1 MHRAMLTPIAPNY
14 CYRCGNQAAI
24 MEIDEHLKYTLYVA
38 SYPVQRKLDLLTCH
52 SLQFDPC
59 PRAGEPMVSRRTP
72 DYFL

>member
-1 MHRAMLTPIAPNY
+1 
-14 CYRCGNQAAI
+14 
-24 MEIDEHLKYTLYVA
+24 MEIDEHLKYTLYVP
-38 SYPVQRKLDLLTCH
+38 SNPHLDFRLPILMPL

>member
-1 MHRAMLTPIAPNY
+1 
-14 CYRCGNQAAI
+14 
-24 MEIDEHLKYTLYVA
+24 MEIDEHLKYTLYAPLHA
-38 SYPVQRKLDLLTCH
+38 SSQSQPANAPG

>member
-1 MHRAMLTPIAPNY
+1 
-14 CYRCGNQAAI
+14 
-24 MEIDEHLKYTLYVA
+24 MEIDEHLKYTLWVVVFISA
-38 SYPVQRKLDLLTCH
+38 SFVLLTVH

>member
-1 MHRAMLTPIAPNY
+1 
-14 CYRCGNQAAI
+14 
-24 MEIDEHLKYTLYVA
+24 MEIDEHLKYTLYVV
-38 SYPVQRKLDLLTCH
+38 PKLSKLTRAANGNI

>member
-1 MHRAMLTPIAPNY
+1 
-14 CYRCGNQAAI
+14 
-24 MEIDEHLKYTLYVA
+24 MEIDEHLKYTLYV
-38 SYPVQRKLDLLTCH
+38 SVLLSSKTLLTQNY

>member
-1 MHRAMLTPIAPNY
+1 
-14 CYRCGNQAAI
+14 
-24 MEIDEHLKYTLYVA
+24 MEIDEHLKYTLYVFHIFICFVVNL
-38 SYPVQRKLDLLTCH
+38 YNNTNIL

>member
-1 MHRAMLTPIAPNY
+1 MLRAEADTRVSAKLLLQMWESSCDYGDRRAF
-14 CYRCGNQAAI
+14 
-24 MEIDEHLKYTLYVA
+24 EIHFVSTIRPA
-38 SYPVQRKLDLLTCH
+38 KLCLLTCY

>member
-1 MHRAMLTPIAPNY
+1 
-14 CYRCGNQAAI
+14 
-24 MEIDEHLKYTLYVA
+24 MEIDEHLKYTLYVM
-38 SYPVQRKLDLLTCH
+38 SFYRPLLKPIPIRHSLTVSLFN

>member
-1 MHRAMLTPIAPNY
+1 
-14 CYRCGNQAAI
+14 
-24 MEIDEHLKYTLYVA
+24 MEIDEHLKYTLYALQYQTA
-38 SYPVQRKLDLLTCH
+38 STVLMIY

>member
-1 MHRAMLTPIAPNY
+1 
-14 CYRCGNQAAI
+14 
-24 MEIDEHLKYTLYVA
+24 MEIDEHLKYTLYVSA
-38 SYPVQRKLDLLTCH
+38 MSLFFKNARLSNTPL

>member
-1 MHRAMLTPIAPNY
+1 
-14 CYRCGNQAAI
+14 
-24 MEIDEHLKYTLYVA
+24 MEIDEHLKYTLWVSEVYL
-38 SYPVQRKLDLLTCH
+38 SLSPLLIILY

>member
-1 MHRAMLTPIAPNY
+1 
-14 CYRCGNQAAI
+14 
-24 MEIDEHLKYTLYVA
+24 MEIDEHLKYTLYV
-38 SYPVQRKLDLLTCH
+38 SEKIWFSRRLTLH

>member
-1 MHRAMLTPIAPNY
+1 
-14 CYRCGNQAAI
+14 
-24 MEIDEHLKYTLYVA
+24 MEIDEHLKYTLYVMENLEA
-38 SYPVQRKLDLLTCH
+38 GDKFFFFFITDSLH

>member
-1 MHRAMLTPIAPNY
+1 
-14 CYRCGNQAAI
+14 
-24 MEIDEHLKYTLYVA
+24 MEIDEHLKYTLQ
-38 SYPVQRKLDLLTCH
+38 VQSVGNEWFNANNYR

>member
-1 MHRAMLTPIAPNY
+1 
-14 CYRCGNQAAI
+14 
-24 MEIDEHLKYTLYVA
+24 MEIDEHLKYTLYV
-38 SYPVQRKLDLLTCH
+38 LLYGIHVGPNEC

>member
-1 MHRAMLTPIAPNY
+1 
-14 CYRCGNQAAI
+14 
-24 MEIDEHLKYTLYVA
+24 MEIDEHLKYTLYVLPLM
-38 SYPVQRKLDLLTCH
+38 SMLVLIVC

>member
-1 MHRAMLTPIAPNY
+1 
-14 CYRCGNQAAI
+14 
-24 MEIDEHLKYTLYVA
+24 MEIDEHLKYTLYVPLKA
-38 SYPVQRKLDLLTCH
+38 TVRSWFICTNRFSQ